1 MVYKE
6 KYRIGIE
13 DVAHNSQA
21 TNKALLSIMEDIA
34 CAHSAD
40 VGYGVLEV
48 ETKHRAWVLLD
59 WKIKVIKRPV
69 YGCII
74 DASTW
79 SRKIDR
85 LCAYRDF
92 ELKDEDGEILAI
104 GSSRWILTDTER
116 RRPVRLTEDIAA
128 LYESEDRAVFE
139 DEISEPEYSK
149 EMSENAEEMIYN
161 IQRRDI
167 DINQHMHN
175 LSYLDMAYE
184 ILPDNIYN
192 NKVFNNIRI
201 VYKKEILYGENVEC
215 YYEEQNNKH
224 IITAKSQDN
233 INAIIELS

>member
-149 EMSENAEEMIYN
+149 EMLENAEEMIYN

>member
-1 MVYKE
+1 MIYKE

-128 LYESEDRAVFE
+128 LYESEDLCDTE
-139 DEISEPEYSK
+139 GNCYTDDYQDEALLHPENYLEK
-149 EMSENAEEMIYN
+149 CMELAPEE
-161 IQRRDI
+161 
-167 DINQHMHN
+167 
-175 LSYLDMAYE
+175 LSYLLYYFDGKRGCDDFAVEDGRYFRMLTQSERVSDEYKAYLIPE
-184 ILPDNIYN
+184 IIRFYQKKGEMLVIEPLPS
-192 NKVFNNIRI
+192 
-201 VYKKEILYGENVEC
+201 
-215 YYEEQNNKH
+215 
-224 IITAKSQDN
+224 A
-233 INAIIELS
+233 

>member
-128 LYESEDRAVFE
+128 LYESEDRTVFE

-149 EMSENAEEMIYN
+149 EMFENAEEMIYN

-167 DINQHMHN
+167 DINQHMNN